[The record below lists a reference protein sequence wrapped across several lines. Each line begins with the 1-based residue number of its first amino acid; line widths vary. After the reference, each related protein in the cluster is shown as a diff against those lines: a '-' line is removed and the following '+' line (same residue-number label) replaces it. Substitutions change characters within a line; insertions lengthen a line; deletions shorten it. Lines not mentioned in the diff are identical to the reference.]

1 MPDMGAYSLYGL
13 QNGID
18 PKMLKR
24 AKEYGLTKEVKDE
37 LDHGATPWE
46 ALYEWDLLEID
57 EFEII

>member
-1 MPDMGAYSLYGL
+1 MNKVQLHKQITSDEA
-13 QNGID
+13 
-18 PKMLKR
+18 LKR

>member
-1 MPDMGAYSLYGL
+1 MNKVQRHKQITLDEA
-13 QNGID
+13 
-18 PKMLKR
+18 LKR
-24 AKEYGLTKEVKDE
+24 SKEYGLTKEVKDE

>member
-1 MPDMGAYSLYGL
+1 MEDKREIS
-13 QNGID
+13 
-18 PKMLKR
+18 LKR

-37 LDHGATPWE
+37 LNHGATPWE

>member
-1 MPDMGAYSLYGL
+1 MNKVQLHKQITPDEA
-13 QNGID
+13 
-18 PKMLKR
+18 LKR
-24 AKEYGLTKEVKDE
+24 AKEYELTKEVKYE

>member
-1 MPDMGAYSLYGL
+1 MNKVQHHKQITPDAA
-13 QNGID
+13 
-18 PKMLKR
+18 LKR

-37 LDHGATPWE
+37 IDHGATPWE

>member
-1 MPDMGAYSLYGL
+1 MNKVKLHKQITPDEA
-13 QNGID
+13 
-18 PKMLKR
+18 LKR

-46 ALYEWDLLEID
+46 ALYEWDLFEID